1 MNSEPQPVYV
11 AAPARVPQG
20 LAAAVEGL
28 TREVIRQ
35 QPDNIYMFAA
45 QHFDKLLRLRQQYDN
60 CGGGGNQASP
70 GIRGDNYQ
78 SRAQEAAMQATSK
91 QTQTKSTMTKKS
103 YMTTTTCMTT
113 SRTTTTLKSN
123 SSNNGNDACTA
134 TRLSKIP
141 QATSGVGGGG
151 YETTKEY
158 SKEMTSR
165 KCTTS
170 NNNQA
175 WSLDETAKVLE
186 RHRSIFGISG
196 QKMSTE
202 EVRELAS
209 KEQQQQQQQ
218 SQQRVDRHYACKYG
232 VPQPSRG
239 PNAHQQTSSKVVSQ
253 DYQSSCIRHSR
264 HSPKIISQIPLA
276 RDMKTELRRNRQRNC
291 DAPLAASHCRIA
303 SSSCSRNEEYRHSQ
317 HHHHHHHRE
326 RSGRGHHGSC
336 ERIDSCGSRCR
347 NYEQATRRP
356 CKHTQTS
363 SKKQQQQQ
371 QQQPNFLVRN
381 LGSMPSLEE
390 LQPPSYL
397 RRVQQVVDET
407 STPLRQKIEALK
419 VNQSQ
424 GERVGGGRIGSIER
438 SFSTEDEPFRSDGL
452 QLFDRHRHP
461 ETIGKGT
468 NGKNVLRRSASTQSL
483 GRSSSN
489 YGYRSDESKISL
501 PIVSASNGNVHG
513 QQQSGAHP
521 SAATASAA
529 ASSLQSSRSV
539 SAHSNSEAES
549 HADVVLPPISPESSK
564 SQKLPDEQL
573 VLPTLPTPQG
583 SGGSDKDMDL
593 DEDDDD
599 EEDRQIMELLRVNN
613 EEDFKDS
620 LNVTPDPRSVAP
632 QRPDS
637 LETSDL
643 EDDARQRDNE
653 ADEPASPVDTLKG
666 KLLEIEQVSKR
677 IESVLVENNKN
688 ELASN
693 NAKSKLIDDYDS
705 STENLLLNDDIKKK
719 LELED
724 VERRIDGIFVA
735 GGGGAV
741 GAGTVKSHK
750 GYVIQDKDSGV
761 QGSVAS
767 EPSFDKRQESHESSC
782 SGGES
787 ARNEDA
793 VSPSS
798 YILTEGSPCDIPDSV
813 ITVIIPDN
821 RPTSPDSDVCTQI
834 EYDNPDSRLR
844 QRKEQQQQQQRTEN
858 ESRANS
864 AVSSS
869 GNASEHVFGELIDH
883 RGDTE
888 LAEAQL
894 ATGSDIDFLRAIK
907 ANHDELVARQELSL
921 IREEDNNRPDSDDEK
936 VLRVVT
942 SSLEDILEDK
952 QQEPQ
957 EVVAVTTATT
967 TTTTATTTTAVTTT
981 GEYESTDETKES
993 SMTTD
998 GLVERT
1004 EEVVEVTSLTT
1015 GGSVESS
1022 NEFKETS
1029 ATTDRSSLSLD
1040 PAMPYVP
1047 ELNLDSLPDLTS
1059 SSIVATTTDD
1069 DEQAAN
1075 VSPDTLEKSPSDDN
1089 GDNNDDEDDNNDEE
1103 QVEIEEYEKLEQ
1115 SLKSP
1120 PAIDESNTDVIQA
1133 SEAVVHNNVN
1143 DATIVVDV
1151 EHRNADDDEKTT
1163 TTTIS
1168 ENRRTSA
1175 SDDCT
1180 TRTAAAAAAAS
1191 TTITTTITAMTS
1203 AAVAVTATQR
1213 MQRAATSQND
1223 DDDLSSSATTAAAT
1237 TAATEIENNNICN
1250 ESSERQQQSSSQ
1262 RTATDAAATVEDIS
1276 IKSKIDTENER
1287 GESSSAQLAEATGR
1301 ESLQQ
1306 QQQQLASLSIT
1317 ETSSFIHAVTKIQSG
1332 VRGFLA
1338 RRRAFKLQHQQ
1349 QQRSE
1354 CRSSTLDSVPS
1365 IQESFVADAIAVA
1378 TATAAVAAT
1387 AAAIETSFVGIV
1399 DEIDDNAPTSGNHNN
1414 DNNNKENNKASKKR
1428 LTREDAVMRTTLSV
1442 ENAFA
1447 ENQLQHT
1454 GEFHDCIPLP
1464 VFGADDLDLKIKRPT
1479 AAAIDNAATP
1489 AAHVVQ
1495 ELLGKLLQADA
1506 ALLLHATTAPTV
1518 RPVDPLLHA
1527 GYLNFITS
1535 VEDMGHVELPTMPT
1549 SKGVVIEEIT
1559 GTSLDDEQI
1568 LRQLDDTTGSQVSN
1582 EDDADSSSNVIPCR
1596 SLKQVYTHNVL
1607 VELKRLKVRKKIRG
1621 EESVDELA
1629 KTKRIMTELP
1639 KSSSSE
1645 ELQQQQQSGA
1655 DKAATKIQAGFRGY
1669 QVRKK
1674 LHEQQQQK
1682 PRRNSSATI
1691 NNQLQQLDN
1700 GTTQRQGQ
1708 MEAKQQ
1714 HQREQFH
1721 RQHSYDCYD
1730 GESSGSESLEDKS
1743 ATVIQ
1748 ARVRGFLVR
1757 RRRHNENE
1765 AATKIQARFRG
1776 FRTRKLLKQTGQ

>member
-60 CGGGGNQASP
+60 CGAAGNQA
-70 GIRGDNYQ
+70 
-78 SRAQEAAMQATSK
+78 A
-91 QTQTKSTMTKKS
+91 
-103 YMTTTTCMTT
+103 
-113 SRTTTTLKSN
+113 
-123 SSNNGNDACTA
+123 
-134 TRLSKIP
+134 
-141 QATSGVGGGG
+141 SGVRGLHDRSR
-151 YETTKEY
+151 TTKEY

-209 KEQQQQQQQ
+209 KEQQQQQQSQ
-218 SQQRVDRHYACKYG
+218 QQRVDRHYACKYG

-239 PNAHQQTSSKVVSQ
+239 PNTHQQTSSKVVSQ

-291 DAPLAASHCRIA
+291 DAPLATASHCRIA
-303 SSSCSRNEEYRHSQ
+303 SSSCSRNEEHRHNQ
-317 HHHHHHHRE
+317 HHHHHHHHNHHHE

-363 SKKQQQQQ
+363 SKK

-424 GERVGGGRIGSIER
+424 GGGGGGGGSGRIGSIER
-438 SFSTEDEPFRSDGL
+438 SLSTEDEPFRSDGL

-461 ETIGKGT
+461 ETIGKGTT

-501 PIVSASNGNVHG
+501 PIVSASNGN
-513 QQQSGAHP
+513 
-521 SAATASAA
+521 
-529 ASSLQSSRSV
+529 SSRSV

-583 SGGSDKDMDL
+583 SGGSDKDMDMDL
-593 DEDDDD
+593 DEDDDDD

-693 NAKSKLIDDYDS
+693 NAKNKLIDDYDS
-705 STENLLLNDDIKKK
+705 SAENLLLNDDIKKK
-719 LELED
+719 LLELED

-735 GGGGAV
+735 GGG
-741 GAGTVKSHK
+741 GTVKSHK

-844 QRKEQQQQQQRTEN
+844 QQQRKEQQQQRTEN

-894 ATGSDIDFLRAIK
+894 ATTGSDIDFLRAIK

-952 QQEPQ
+952 QQQQQ
-957 EVVAVTTATT
+957 E
-967 TTTTATTTTAVTTT
+967 AVTTT

-1004 EEVVEVTSLTT
+1004 EEVVEVASLTT

-1029 ATTDRSSLSLD
+1029 VTTDRSSLSLD

-1059 SSIVATTTDD
+1059 SSIVATTTTDD

-1089 GDNNDDEDDNNDEE
+1089 GDNNDDEE

-1120 PAIDESNTDVIQA
+1120 PAIDESNADVIQA
-1133 SEAVVHNNVN
+1133 SEAVVNNNVN
-1143 DATIVVDV
+1143 DATIVVAV
-1151 EHRNADDDEKTT
+1151 EHRNAANDEETT
-1163 TTTIS
+1163 TTTTMIS
-1168 ENRRTSA
+1168 ENRRTST

-1180 TRTAAAAAAAS
+1180 TRTAAAAAS
-1191 TTITTTITAMTS
+1191 TTITTATITAMTS

-1250 ESSERQQQSSSQ
+1250 ESSERQRQSSSQ
-1262 RTATDAAATVEDIS
+1262 RTAAAAAAVEDIS

-1287 GESSSAQLAEATGR
+1287 GESSSAQLAEATGQ

-1306 QQQQLASLSIT
+1306 QQRQLASLSIT
-1317 ETSSFIHAVTKIQSG
+1317 DTSSFIHAVTKIQSG

-1349 QQRSE
+1349 RRSE

-1378 TATAAVAAT
+1378 TATAA
-1387 AAAIETSFVGIV
+1387 AIETSFVGIV
-1399 DEIDDNAPTSGNHNN
+1399 DEIDNNAPTSGNLN
-1414 DNNNKENNKASKKR
+1414 NNNKENNKTSKKR

-1464 VFGADDLDLKIKRPT
+1464 VFGADDLDLKIKRPY
-1479 AAAIDNAATP
+1479 AATDINNAP
-1489 AAHVVQ
+1489 TPPAHVVQ

-1506 ALLLHATTAPTV
+1506 ALLLHAATTAPTAA

-1535 VEDMGHVELPTMPT
+1535 VEDMGHVVVEPKS

-1568 LRQLDDTTGSQVSN
+1568 LRQLDDTTASSQVSN
-1582 EDDADSSSNVIPCR
+1582 EEDADSSSNV
-1596 SLKQVYTHNVL
+1596 V
-1607 VELKRLKVRKKIRG
+1607 
-1621 EESVDELA
+1621 
-1629 KTKRIMTELP
+1629 
-1639 KSSSSE
+1639 
-1645 ELQQQQQSGA
+1645 
-1655 DKAATKIQAGFRGY
+1655 AT
-1669 QVRKK
+1669 
-1674 LHEQQQQK
+1674 
-1682 PRRNSSATI
+1682 T
-1691 NNQLQQLDN
+1691 
-1700 GTTQRQGQ
+1700 
-1708 MEAKQQ
+1708 
-1714 HQREQFH
+1714 
-1721 RQHSYDCYD
+1721 
-1730 GESSGSESLEDKS
+1730 
-1743 ATVIQ
+1743 
-1748 ARVRGFLVR
+1748 
-1757 RRRHNENE
+1757 
-1765 AATKIQARFRG
+1765 
-1776 FRTRKLLKQTGQ
+1776 

>member
-60 CGGGGNQASP
+60 CGAAGNQAAS
-70 GIRGDNYQ
+70 GVRGLHDR
-78 SRAQEAAMQATSK
+78 SRADQEAAATMQATSK

-123 SSNNGNDACTA
+123 NGNDACTAA

-141 QATSGVGGGG
+141 QASSGGGGGGSGG

-209 KEQQQQQQQ
+209 KEQQQQQQSQ
-218 SQQRVDRHYACKYG
+218 QQRVDRHYACKYG

-239 PNAHQQTSSKVVSQ
+239 PNTHQQTSSKVVSQ

-291 DAPLAASHCRIA
+291 DAPLATASHCRIA
-303 SSSCSRNEEYRHSQ
+303 SSSCSRNEEHRHNQ
-317 HHHHHHHRE
+317 HHHHHHHHNHHHE

-363 SKKQQQQQ
+363 SKK

-424 GERVGGGRIGSIER
+424 GGGGGGGGSGRIGSIER
-438 SFSTEDEPFRSDGL
+438 SLSTEDEPFRSDGL

-461 ETIGKGT
+461 ETIGKGTT

-513 QQQSGAHP
+513 QQQQSAAHP

-583 SGGSDKDMDL
+583 SGGSDKDMDMDL
-593 DEDDDD
+593 DEDDDDD

-693 NAKSKLIDDYDS
+693 NAKNKLIDDYDS
-705 STENLLLNDDIKKK
+705 SAENLLLNDDIKKK
-719 LELED
+719 LLELED

-735 GGGGAV
+735 GGG
-741 GAGTVKSHK
+741 GTVKSHK

-844 QRKEQQQQQQRTEN
+844 QQQRKEQQQQRTEN

-894 ATGSDIDFLRAIK
+894 ATTGSDIDFLRAIK

-952 QQEPQ
+952 QQQQQ
-957 EVVAVTTATT
+957 EVVAVTTTT

-1004 EEVVEVTSLTT
+1004 EEVVEVASLTT

-1029 ATTDRSSLSLD
+1029 VTTDRSSLSLD

-1059 SSIVATTTDD
+1059 SSIVATTTTDD

-1089 GDNNDDEDDNNDEE
+1089 GDNNDDEE

-1120 PAIDESNTDVIQA
+1120 PAIDESNADVIQA
-1133 SEAVVHNNVN
+1133 SEAVVNNNVN
-1143 DATIVVDV
+1143 DATIVVAV
-1151 EHRNADDDEKTT
+1151 EHRNAANDEETT
-1163 TTTIS
+1163 TTTTMIS
-1168 ENRRTSA
+1168 ENRRTST

-1180 TRTAAAAAAAS
+1180 TRTAAAAAS
-1191 TTITTTITAMTS
+1191 TTITTATITAMTS

-1250 ESSERQQQSSSQ
+1250 ESSERQRQSSSQ
-1262 RTATDAAATVEDIS
+1262 RTAAAAAAVEDIS

-1287 GESSSAQLAEATGR
+1287 GESSSAQLAEATGQ

-1306 QQQQLASLSIT
+1306 QQRQLASLSIT
-1317 ETSSFIHAVTKIQSG
+1317 DTSSFIHAVTKIQSG

-1349 QQRSE
+1349 RRSE

-1378 TATAAVAAT
+1378 TATAA
-1387 AAAIETSFVGIV
+1387 AIETSFVGIV
-1399 DEIDDNAPTSGNHNN
+1399 DEIDNNAPTSGNLN
-1414 DNNNKENNKASKKR
+1414 NNNKENNKTSKKR

-1464 VFGADDLDLKIKRPT
+1464 VFGADDLDLKIKRPY
-1479 AAAIDNAATP
+1479 AATDINNAP
-1489 AAHVVQ
+1489 TPPAHVVQ

-1506 ALLLHATTAPTV
+1506 ALLLHAATTAPTAA

-1535 VEDMGHVELPTMPT
+1535 VEDMGHVVVEPKS

-1568 LRQLDDTTGSQVSN
+1568 LRQLDDTTASSQVSN
-1582 EDDADSSSNVIPCR
+1582 EEDADSSSNV
-1596 SLKQVYTHNVL
+1596 V
-1607 VELKRLKVRKKIRG
+1607 
-1621 EESVDELA
+1621 
-1629 KTKRIMTELP
+1629 
-1639 KSSSSE
+1639 
-1645 ELQQQQQSGA
+1645 
-1655 DKAATKIQAGFRGY
+1655 AT
-1669 QVRKK
+1669 
-1674 LHEQQQQK
+1674 
-1682 PRRNSSATI
+1682 T
-1691 NNQLQQLDN
+1691 
-1700 GTTQRQGQ
+1700 
-1708 MEAKQQ
+1708 
-1714 HQREQFH
+1714 
-1721 RQHSYDCYD
+1721 
-1730 GESSGSESLEDKS
+1730 
-1743 ATVIQ
+1743 
-1748 ARVRGFLVR
+1748 
-1757 RRRHNENE
+1757 
-1765 AATKIQARFRG
+1765 
-1776 FRTRKLLKQTGQ
+1776 